1 MSRSRA
7 FVAILGSM
15 LCLAGSVMA
24 ESYASP
30 ERQETA
36 LGHYS
41 RARSLLLEA
50 VKEFEM
56 GRKIARPDLLVDPE
70 EWRISV
76 ISRTEELNRILD
88 PKPRISR
95 QGVRFNAEK
104 LLIQPEKQR
113 RNLPP
118 SMSPRDSNTYG
129 EQQRMNELKAAAL
142 MEKIRKESQAVE
154 EMQQGRR
161 VPEPFE
167 RPEPARPVVAPAKI
181 VNEPIVAPRVDSS
194 VAPREEKQQERPIA
208 DPEQVNTP
216 VSEPVA
222 VQSQAGRVE
231 EDFELEAQYPDEEE
245 AAPKVELDLGE
256 LDIYVDPD
264 GEDGE
269 ESVSVEDDE
278 VSINK
283 ARDVELKVGDAIDA
297 HIADDGEA
305 EVEIQDGD
313 SHLEVQSEE
322 GSKVVSVKDDAGMFD
337 DFFRD

>member
-7 FVAILGSM
+7 LVAIFGSI

-41 RARSLLLEA
+41 RARTLLLEA

-88 PKPRISR
+88 PKPRITR
-95 QGVRFNAEK
+95 QGVRFSAEK

-118 SMSPRDSNTYG
+118 SMSPRDSNSYG
-129 EQQRMNELKAAAL
+129 EQQRMNEMKAAAL
-142 MEKIRKESQAVE
+142 MEKIRRESRVVEDLQQGRQAPESEQYKTEPLRPVVPPAAVIRQPEVVKESATVSAPVVTPGDEKLQPLPIVDDKIVDEPAVVESQAG
-154 EMQQGRR
+154 Q
-161 VPEPFE
+161 
-167 RPEPARPVVAPAKI
+167 
-181 VNEPIVAPRVDSS
+181 
-194 VAPREEKQQERPIA
+194 
-208 DPEQVNTP
+208 
-216 VSEPVA
+216 
-222 VQSQAGRVE
+222 VE
-231 EDFELEAQYPDEEE
+231 EDFEIEEEYQDEEGK
-245 AAPKVELDLGE
+245 APEVDLDLGE

-264 GEDGE
+264 GEAK
-269 ESVSVEDDE
+269 VSTEDDE
-278 VSINK
+278 VSIDRAK
-283 ARDVELKVGDAIDA
+283 DVEVKVGDAIDA
-297 HIADDGEA
+297 HIAEDGDT
-305 EVEIQDGD
+305 EVEIQDED
-313 SHLEVQSEE
+313 SHVEVKSGED
-322 GSKVVSVKDDAGMFD
+322 SKVVSVKDDAGMFD